1 MQRLDVEVLA
11 QARKWL
17 PTHTLWL
24 CTVISTYGSSPRAP
38 GTMMVINDAGQHVG
52 SLSGGCVE
60 EDFLRRIAAGQFHA
74 PSQKVIYGDGGL
86 APDKALP
93 CGGILS
99 ILVERLTFNQA
110 TCTYLDRMK
119 AALLGAVTLRKFV
132 CLPDACS
139 GLEETSYISSTTV
152 VEEGDRLELCLA
164 ATPQVV
170 IAGLSEVALACAGF
184 SLALGFQTVVCEARA
199 EMLANYQH
207 RLPAEILLT
216 EVFPAKWLEENAQHP
231 CRAVVALT
239 HDPRIDDLTLM
250 EAVQSHAFY
259 IGAMGSVKNSQNRL
273 VRMKTIGGLSDR
285 DIDRIHAPIG
295 LPINSKTP
303 AEIALAVMADI
314 VACKN
319 SVTLSRK

>member
-1 MQRLDVEVLA
+1 MW
-11 QARKWL
+11 KK
-17 PTHTLWL
+17 
-24 CTVISTYGSSPRAP
+24 
-38 GTMMVINDAGQHVG
+38 N
-52 SLSGGCVE
+52 
-60 EDFLRRIAAGQFHA
+60 FLQRIASGQFHA

-86 APDKALP
+86 TPDKALP

-99 ILVERLTFNQA
+99 ILVERLTLSEA
-110 TCTYLDRMK
+110 TCSYLERME

-132 CLPDACS
+132 RLPDACS

-152 VEEGDRLELCLA
+152 VEQGDRLELCLA

-184 SLALGFQTVVCEARA
+184 SLALGFQTVVCEVRA

-207 RLPAEILLT
+207 RLPAEILLK

-273 VRMKTIGGLSDR
+273 ARMKTIGGLSDR
-285 DIDRIHAPIG
+285 EIDRIHAPIG

-319 SVTLSRK
+319 SVTLSRQ